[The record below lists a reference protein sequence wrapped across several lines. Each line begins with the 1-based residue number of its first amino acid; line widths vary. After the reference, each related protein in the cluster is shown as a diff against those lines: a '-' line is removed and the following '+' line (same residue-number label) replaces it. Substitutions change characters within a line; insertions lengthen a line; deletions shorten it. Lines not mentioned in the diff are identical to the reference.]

1 MTVYGASSNLMVL
14 NVIQGIGF
22 WGEYGAG
29 SFRKIMWLAKH
40 NSVQRVVIFQVVQP
54 PAADEIDQETN
65 DIPTDWYQTYDI

>member
-1 MTVYGASSNLMVL
+1 MALKLT
-14 NVIQGIGF
+14 QEIGLR
-22 WGEYGAG
+22 GEYGAV